1 MKEIPPTFLSDAPD
15 NNVSVYRP
23 ADTAT
28 RDFTSRHCIRIQF
41 SQFLSKVTITFVIRV
56 IQTKFQLFFR

>member
-1 MKEIPPTFLSDAPD
+1 MKAIPPTFLSDAPD

-28 RDFTSRHCIRIQF
+28 RDFTSRIRIQF
-41 SQFLSKVTITFVIRV
+41 SQFLSNVTITFVTRV